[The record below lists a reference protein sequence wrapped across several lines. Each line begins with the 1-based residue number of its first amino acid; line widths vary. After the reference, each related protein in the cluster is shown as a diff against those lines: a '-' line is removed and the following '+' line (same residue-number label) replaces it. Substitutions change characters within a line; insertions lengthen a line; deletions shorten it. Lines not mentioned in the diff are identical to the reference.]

1 MGYDKR
7 TLIILSIMKFNL
19 QSLYGFYRN
28 AIRNPKYRNWIILGT
43 LVYVL
48 SPFDISP
55 DFFPL
60 AGQIDDF
67 FLLSIML
74 TEVSQILINSVK
86 NKKDTYAENE
96 TKNTVDVDAVSMD

>member
-1 MGYDKR
+1 
-7 TLIILSIMKFNL
+7 MKINL

-74 TEVSQILINSVK
+74 TEVSQMVLSSLKNQKEKNSQS
-86 NKKDTYAENE
+86 TENF
-96 TKNTVDVDAVSMD
+96 TSKTVDVDAVSLD

>member
-1 MGYDKR
+1 
-7 TLIILSIMKFNL
+7 MKINL

-74 TEVSQILINSVK
+74 TEVSQMVVTSLK
-86 NKKDTYAENE
+86 NKKDQYPKNE
-96 TKNTVDVDAVSMD
+96 PSNTVDVDAVSMD

>member
-1 MGYDKR
+1 
-7 TLIILSIMKFNL
+7 MKFNL

-43 LVYVL
+43 LIYVL

-67 FLLSIML
+67 LLLSIML
-74 TEVSQILINSVK
+74 TEVSQMIISSVK
-86 NKKDTYAENE
+86 NRKDSYAETPE
-96 TKNTVDVDAVSMD
+96 QKTVDIDAIPLD

>member
-43 LVYVL
+43 LIYVL

-55 DFFPL
+55 DFFP
-60 AGQIDDF
+60 
-67 FLLSIML
+67 
-74 TEVSQILINSVK
+74 
-86 NKKDTYAENE
+86 
-96 TKNTVDVDAVSMD
+96 